1 MSTLWDKYRSA
12 IYANCMLSEYT
23 QKGLS
28 YWRDYL
34 FATLILWLLP
44 LLAIVVIPGIVMS
57 AKSGFLFL
65 IAYDLFAIILILIAA
80 FLPGNKVFWRK
91 MTFSTLL
98 YGLALL
104 LLFYLGSFGP
114 GLIYLFAVTIFAVL
128 ILPGRYGFATA
139 IINTVVCILFGVAIY
154 SGFSPDMMQ
163 AEHTLGTWIAVSSNL
178 VFLSFMIAIMVPVLF
193 AGLESTIEEQERLR
207 SELREKQKDLVFSL
221 DELKKKNSEL
231 ENFTYVVSHDLR
243 EPLRM
248 VTGFMTQLEKK
259 YGDRLDEKAHRYIH
273 FARDGA
279 DRMKQIL
286 SDLLSYSRAGQW
298 TGETERV
305 DLNQISLEIKNVL
318 SEPIREYGA
327 EIRWDRLPAV
337 ESYRTPIQQVFQN
350 LIENSIKFSRS
361 GVPPE
366 ILITSQKTDEGY
378 LIIVKDN
385 GIGIKPDYFDKVFI
399 IFQRLHTQ
407 NEIKGSGVGLS
418 VCRKIVESLGGKIWI
433 ENTDTEG
440 TEFRFTLYDL
450 PLN

>member
-12 IYANCMLSEYT
+12 IYANCMLPEYT

-34 FATLILWLLP
+34 FATLMLWLLP
-44 LLAIVVIPGIVMS
+44 LLLIVVIPGIIMS

-65 IAYDLFAIILILIAA
+65 IVYDLFAIAVILISA
-80 FLPGNKVFWRK
+80 FLPGKNVFWRK
-91 MTFSTLL
+91 ITFSVLL

-114 GLIYLFAVTIFAVL
+114 GLIYLFAVTFFAVL
-128 ILPGRYGFATA
+128 ILPKKYGYATA
-139 IINTVVCILFGVAIY
+139 VINTVVCILFGIAIY
-154 SGFSPDMMQ
+154 TGFSPDMMQ
-163 AEHTLGTWIAVSSNL
+163 AEHTIGTWIAVSSNL

-193 AGLESTIEEQERLR
+193 NGLESTIEEQERLR
-207 SELREKQKDLVFSL
+207 SDLRKKQKDLEFSL
-221 DELKKKNSEL
+221 DELKMKNAEL

-248 VTGFMTQLEKK
+248 VTRFMTQLEKK
-259 YGDRLDEKAHRYIH
+259 YGDRLDDKAHQYIY

-286 SDLLSYSRAGQW
+286 SDLLNYSRAGQW
-298 TGETERV
+298 TGKTDRV
-305 DLNQISLEIKNVL
+305 DLNQICSETKKMLCKASVEKDTEIK
-318 SEPIREYGA
+318 
-327 EIRWDRLPAV
+327 WDRLPV
-337 ESYRTPIQQVFQN
+337 IESYRTPIQQVFQN
-350 LIENSIKFSRS
+350 LIENSIKYSRK

-366 ILITSQKTDEGY
+366 ILITSQQMEDGY

-385 GIGIKPDYFDKVFI
+385 GIGIKPDYFEKVFI

-407 NEIKGSGVGLS
+407 HEVKGSGVGLS

-433 ENTDTEG
+433 ENTDREG
-440 TEFRFTLYDL
+440 TEFRFTLYNF
-450 PLN
+450 PRN